1 MPQSLAQIYL
11 HIVYSTKHRQPFLK
25 EAALLTQAHSYLA
38 EVCGNLDS
46 PALIVGGVEDHVHL
60 LCRLGRQITVA
71 DFIRDQKRATS
82 SWLKTKPGCRD
93 FQWQSGY
100 GAFSISPVHIPG
112 LTKYIEDQR
121 EHHQKESFQD
131 EFRRLCKKYGV
142 EIDERYVWD

>member
-25 EAALLTQAHSYLA
+25 DAALLTQAHAYLA

-46 PALIVGGVEDHVHL
+46 PALIVGGALDHVHL
-60 LCRLGRQITVA
+60 LCRLGRKITVA

-82 SWLKTKPGCRD
+82 SWLKTNPGCRD

-100 GAFSISPVHIPG
+100 GASSISPVHVPG
-112 LTKYIEDQR
+112 LTKYIEDQH

-142 EIDERYVWD
+142 EIDERYVGD